1 MRKISNLEKLLKS
14 DNVNGSI
21 MTLDEFI
28 SELCKYGEGNGQTNG
43 TIKNILFKSNIG
55 KGS

>member
-1 MRKISNLEKLLKS
+1 
-14 DNVNGSI
+14 